1 MAGVEVLGR
10 LESITHRY
18 LAEPGQSQVQGDK
31 PKLHWNYQKKKKNDQ
46 GENNRVT
53 GMLVH
58 DIDMNWDSDGLL
70 R

>member
-31 PKLHWNYQKKKKNDQ
+31 PKLHWNYQKKK
-46 GENNRVT
+46 E
-53 GMLVH
+53 
-58 DIDMNWDSDGLL
+58 
-70 R
+70 